1 MIELTKI
8 LLKESV
14 DIVNLIIQTVLQLM
28 RVYERAINTYLT
40 YPDHMGTSMY
50 YDVLDNRPIEVEYIQ
65 DYLVR
70 LCEDDKKAPVL
81 RTVTALLNGY
91 NMTKS

>member
-1 MIELTKI
+1 
-8 LLKESV
+8 
-14 DIVNLIIQTVLQLM
+14 
-28 RVYERAINTYLT
+28 
-40 YPDHMGTSMY
+40 MY